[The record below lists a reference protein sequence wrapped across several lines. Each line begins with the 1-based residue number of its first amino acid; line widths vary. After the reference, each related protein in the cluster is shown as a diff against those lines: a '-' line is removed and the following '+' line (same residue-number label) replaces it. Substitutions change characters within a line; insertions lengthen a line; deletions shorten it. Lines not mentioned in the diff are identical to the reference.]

1 MATQGVL
8 RVIDGNVKFYNTSN
22 MIHKIYYL
30 GGDAIRAD
38 WFDKANESIEVLLKD
53 GRTYIINQG
62 AQIIKRYP
70 C

>member
-1 MATQGVL
+1 MATQGIL
-8 RVIDGNVKFYNTSN
+8 RIINGDVKFYNTSG
-22 MIHKIYYL
+22 MIHKIYYT
-30 GGDAIRAD
+30 GHDATRVD
-38 WFDKANESIEVLLKD
+38 WFDRDKESIEVLLKD